1 MTPLHGP
8 GYAALGALA
17 KTVDDSTVLPAGLR
31 ELVKLRCS
39 QLNGC
44 TFCVRLHSAQAG
56 ETEERLENLASWRTH
71 PDFTERERAAFALA
85 EAVTLVHD
93 GQVPQPVLDD
103 ARREFGEEGVV
114 DLLWT
119 AIVVNA
125 FNRLAISTRLG

>member
-1 MTPLHGP
+1 MTGP
-8 GYAALGALA
+8 SYTALSALA
-17 KTVDDSTVLPAGLR
+17 KTVDDNAVLPAGLR

-44 TFCVRLHSAQAG
+44 KFCIRLHSAQSG

-71 PDFTERERAAFALA
+71 PDFTGRERAAFALA

-103 ARREFGEEGVV
+103 ARREFGEEGVT